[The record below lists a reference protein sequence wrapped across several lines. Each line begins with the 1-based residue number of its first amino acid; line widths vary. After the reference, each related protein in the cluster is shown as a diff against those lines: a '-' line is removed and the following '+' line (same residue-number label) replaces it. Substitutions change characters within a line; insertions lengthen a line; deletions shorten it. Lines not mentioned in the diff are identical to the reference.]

1 MKFIRRRHVLVVIAI
16 VLSACGSHN
25 ETASTPATP
34 GVTSAIPAPTP
45 TPAVNTAPTPS
56 VVPSA
61 NLPSVAPTLDAAKGA
76 LAVAA
81 YRARLARVCALA
93 APGEDATFVNIA
105 DGTDGMQISA
115 EVCDQPHTEEPIAS
129 GSFFGPDEVVIR
141 VSTGASEAE
150 GAYALA
156 LMRMNAQGHYAFVDH
171 LSHGNGFRVV
181 KRIAIPSSDDLLVV
195 CNERG
200 SQGVYTS
207 ECGFLTLSGITEGFH
222 ESTSLE
228 CASSIQ
234 IKLADVRV
242 DAAGEISL
250 DAEVLHVHGTHAPD
264 EDGEMCTGAAVTESR
279 ENFSVPLHRAGNHF
293 EFRRDYPSALQA
305 AYQATAARE

>member
-1 MKFIRRRHVLVVIAI
+1 MQLIRLHNALVVVA
-16 VLSACGSHN
+16 LLFSACGSHD
-25 ETASTPATP
+25 EVEPAPPAPAVTPAP
-34 GVTSAIPAPTP
+34 PS
-45 TPAVNTAPTPS
+45 PAVIPS
-56 VVPSA
+56 VVPPPA
-61 NLPSVAPTLDAAKGA
+61 QTPVAVTNVPPVAPPLDAAKGA
-76 LAVAA
+76 LALAA
-81 YRARLARVCALA
+81 YRARLARVCASA

-150 GAYALA
+150 GTFALA
-156 LMRMNAQGHYAFVDH
+156 LMRLNADGHYAFVDH
-171 LSHGNGFRVV
+171 LSHGNGYRVV
-181 KRIAIPSSDDLLVV
+181 KRIAIPASNDLLVV

-228 CASSIQ
+228 CANSIQ

-242 DAAGEISL
+242 DAAGEITL
-250 DAEVLHVHGTHAPD
+250 DAEVLHVHGTHAPN
-264 EDGEMCTGAAVTESR
+264 EEGEMCTGQTVTDSR
-279 ENFSVPLHRAGNHF
+279 ENFAVPLYRAGNHF
-293 EFRRDYPSALQA
+293 EFRRNYPSALQA